1 MSKDLTAF
9 TEDISWF
16 FQEDDKVEIEEK
28 TLELSDD
35 FKDLFP
41 KLTELINCSRKTY
54 LRINNVPHILF
65 AWNNIDN
72 EIFGWLNKIENLENV
87 PNELSKEHK
96 ILLENIGGIQESFN
110 QPEDSLTNNQNF
122 MFIGTECSFGIGSW
136 NNYYKETCEEENIEP
151 IDNSN
156 LICFVEEANGN
167 MTFYNP
173 ITNDIIFFAS
183 DHCFDNITPINGQPE
198 YTFYKYDN
206 VKSFKDYVE
215 KVAEEWIVENASC

>member
-1 MSKDLTAF
+1 MNKDLTAF
-9 TEDISWF
+9 AEDISWF
-16 FQEDDKVEIEEK
+16 FQENDKVEIEER
-28 TLELSDD
+28 TFELSDD
-35 FKDLFP
+35 FKNIFP
-41 KLTELINCSRKTY
+41 KLTKLIECSRKTH
-54 LRINNVPHILF
+54 LRINDVPHILF
-65 AWNNIDN
+65 AWNDIDD
-72 EIFGWLNKIENLENV
+72 EIFGWLNKIEDLENV

-96 ILLENIGGIQESFN
+96 LLLENIGGIQESFN

-151 IDNSN
+151 IDHSN
-156 LICFVEEANGN
+156 LIWFVEEANGN

-173 ITNDIIFFAS
+173 TNSDIILFAS

-206 VKSFKDYVE
+206 IKSFKEYVE
-215 KVAEEWIVENASC
+215 KVAEEWIAENASC